1 MLRRDMEL
9 HRVTSH
15 ALGCPAGFRAM
26 PWRDRKTTSKGWRAY
41 VEGAGDRD
49 AVARRGRR
57 TVVGAERA
65 GTPVELADGNGGL
78 PRRIG
83 VLRRWTPGMM
93 KPPTA
98 KGNAHRGRWPASS
111 PIANCHIRVW
121 LPFGRLRSKPLINMA
136 SNR

>member
-83 VLRRWTPGMM
+83 VRPQMDAGHDETDPRQRAMQTE
-93 KPPTA
+93 A
-98 KGNAHRGRWPASS
+98 VGRFI

-121 LPFGRLRSKPLINMA
+121 LPLAGFGPDR
-136 SNR
+136 